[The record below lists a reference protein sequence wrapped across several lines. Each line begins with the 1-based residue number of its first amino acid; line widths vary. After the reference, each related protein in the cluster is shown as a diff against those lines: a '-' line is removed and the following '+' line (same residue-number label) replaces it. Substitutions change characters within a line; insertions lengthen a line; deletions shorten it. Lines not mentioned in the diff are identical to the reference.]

1 MEEKPQEM
9 YVGFAGKA
17 LNSAP
22 IPTKCSVFSFGEG
35 NLFCGLGPPQTAMQD
50 SDLQFGQAE
59 PEPAQ
64 S

>member
-1 MEEKPQEM
+1 MLPFPQNA
-9 YVGFAGKA
+9 VSSPLVK
-17 LNSAP
+17 
-22 IPTKCSVFSFGEG
+22 G
-35 NLFCGLGPPQTAMQD
+35 NLFCGPGPPQTAMQD